1 MAGKG
6 GAWKVAFAD
15 FMTAMMAFFLVMWLS
30 AQDKEVLIATS
41 KYFQNPFNSPHDAKS
56 GLLDFE
62 SNRPAS
68 RDSGTQNDTKNT
80 GNTSAA
86 QSVDL
91 QFLNS
96 VAKDVYRLLNLD
108 EDLADKLI
116 EVQVT
121 SDGLRIILYDRAR
134 RPLFEERGDRFTTW
148 GDFVMQGMA
157 WMIERHGFHV
167 VIEGHTRAGLVLD
180 RPDYGAWELSADR
193 ANAARRALV
202 RYAVDPELVER
213 VTGYADTRP
222 VPAVDP
228 AAEANQRV
236 TLSLRLGR
244 PGERARSS
252 VSAISAPAAS
262 AGSPSASPAPPS
274 PLAVPVAPP
283 PVADAVPGPSRP

>member
-41 KYFQNPFNSPHDAKS
+41 RYFQNPFQSPFDSKT
-56 GLLDFE
+56 GLLNFD
-62 SNRPAS
+62 SNQSSSSSEKGKDPNA
-68 RDSGTQNDTKNT
+68 QNS

-86 QSVDL
+86 QTIDL

-108 EDLADKLI
+108 DSLADKPI
-116 EVQVT
+116 DVQVT
-121 SDGLRIILYDRAR
+121 SDGLRIILYDRSR
-134 RPLFEERGDRFTTW
+134 RPLFEDGSARFTSW

-157 WMIERHGFHV
+157 WMIERNNFQV
-167 VIEGHTRAGLVLD
+167 VIEGHTRSGVVFD
-180 RPDYGAWELSADR
+180 QPEYSAWELTADR

-202 RYAVDPELVER
+202 RYAVPGELVER

-222 VPAVDP
+222 IPLLERGS
-228 AAEANQRV
+228 EANQRV
-236 TLSLRLGR
+236 TLSLRLGS
-244 PGERARSS
+244 RSTP
-252 VSAISAPAAS
+252 PAA
-262 AGSPSASPAPPS
+262 AGGDGAAKASPAPAGAESGGTAAAATSHS
-274 PLAVPVAPP
+274 P
-283 PVADAVPGPSRP
+283 

>member
-30 AQDKEVLIATS
+30 AQDKEILIATS
-41 KYFQNPFNSPHDAKS
+41 KYFQNPFHSPHTAKS
-56 GLLDFE
+56 GLLNFE
-62 SNRPAS
+62 STKAQ
-68 RDSGTQNDTKNT
+68 GGDTLKDDKA
-80 GNTSAA
+80 GSTSSAHTI
-86 QSVDL
+86 DL

-108 EDLADKLI
+108 EALADKPI

-134 RPLFEERGDRFTTW
+134 QPLFEPRSASFTSW
-148 GDFVMQGMA
+148 GGFVMQSMA
-157 WMIERHGFHV
+157 WLIERHGFLV

-180 RPDYGAWELSADR
+180 TPEYGLWELSADR

-202 RYAVDPELVER
+202 RYAVDEVMIER
-213 VTGYADTRP
+213 VTGFADTRP
-222 VPAVDP
+222 MPALAPDS
-228 AAEANQRV
+228 ESNQRV

-244 PGERARSS
+244 P
-252 VSAISAPAAS
+252 
-262 AGSPSASPAPPS
+262 
-274 PLAVPVAPP
+274 
-283 PVADAVPGPSRP
+283 PSRPAAAASHP